1 MLIHTVILWVSTA
14 EGAPAIDTQGS
25 AGQGLSYLSV
35 KIMTLSTIIY
45 NVKFGLQ
52 VAALG
57 DFMAIH
63 RALSSNRCT
72 QLRSYFGHIGGHLEF
87 HRGHV
92 NNTKYA
98 FHRKIYPTPIN
109 FTTRR
114 YLQPVASIITWNA
127 LGGNLPPRCRY
138 TGVKYRCRQISM
150 LHNVIMSPSYNPN
163 MTSKRCCINCRVSCF
178 AVWST
183 TEVWNSLRLG

>member
-1 MLIHTVILWVSTA
+1 M
-14 EGAPAIDTQGS
+14 AI
-25 AGQGLSYLSV
+25 
-35 KIMTLSTIIY
+35 STIIH

-72 QLRSYFGHIGGHLEF
+72 QLRSYFGHIGGHLELDK
-87 HRGHV
+87 GHV

-109 FTTRR
+109 FYHT
-114 YLQPVASIITWNA
+114 SISSTVREHHN
-127 LGGNLPPRCRY
+127 LECSGG
-138 TGVKYRCRQISM
+138 
-150 LHNVIMSPSYNPN
+150 
-163 MTSKRCCINCRVSCF
+163 
-178 AVWST
+178 
-183 TEVWNSLRLG
+183 